1 MRPKEVSPRPK
12 LRRALG
18 LFETTLYG
26 VGIILGAGIYALIG
40 EAAGIAGNMVWLAFA
55 VSAVIAAFTALSY
68 AELGSLFAKAAA
80 EFVYVKNA
88 FRSRLLA
95 FVVGYTTVLVGVVT
109 AATVALGFGGYFM
122 ALFGGSLIPIAILVV
137 LAFSALNFIGIRES
151 MRLNVIFT
159 LIEVGGLILIIALG
173 ASFIGAVDY
182 FEAPEVAEGVSS
194 PIMVAVALI
203 FFAYI
208 GFEDVVNI
216 AEETRRP
223 RKTIPR
229 ALLLALGISTVIYI
243 LVSVVAVSVVPYN
256 ELAESS
262 APLALVA
269 DKATGG
275 GWGWLLS
282 VIALFSTANTILIS
296 LIVASRMLYGLG
308 NEGVLPK
315 KISIIHP
322 KTRTPYLAILATFF
336 AAVFFLSLG
345 DISTVAFLSDF
356 AIFTL
361 FFFVNAAVIALR
373 YVMPGEKRGFRTPFN
388 IGKFPLLPFF
398 GCLSSLYM
406 LTQFL
411 APMEFL
417 SFEFPVLFFG
427 LAMILAAVPIY
438 FVFNRR
444 RNAGQR
450 HN

>member
-1 MRPKEVSPRPK
+1 MRPKEETPKPK

-55 VSAVIAAFTALSY
+55 ISAVIAAFTALSY

-95 FVVGYTTVLVGVVT
+95 FIIGYTTVLVGIIT
-109 AATVALGFGGYFM
+109 AATVSLGFGGYFIS
-122 ALFGGSLIPIAILVV
+122 LFGGSIVPIAILVV

-159 LIEVGGLILIIALG
+159 LVETGGLILIIILG
-173 ASFIGAVDY
+173 ASFLGGVNY
-182 FEAPEVAEGVSS
+182 FETPPAAEQGFLS
-194 PIMVAVALI
+194 PITVAVALI
-203 FFAYI
+203 FFAFI

-216 AEETRRP
+216 AEETRQP
-223 RKTIPR
+223 KKTIPR
-229 ALLLALGISTVIYI
+229 ALLLALGISTVIYM
-243 LVSVVAVSVVPYN
+243 LVSLVAVSVVPYT

-269 DKATGG
+269 DRATGG

-282 VIALFSTANTILIS
+282 IIALFSTANTILIS

-308 NEGVLPK
+308 EEGVLPK
-315 KISIIHP
+315 MISVVHS
-322 KTRTPYLAILATFF
+322 KTRTPYLAIIVTFL
-336 AAVFFLSLG
+336 AAVFFLSIG

-361 FFFVNAAVIALR
+361 FFFVNASVIALR
-373 YVMPGEKRGFRTPFN
+373 YVMPGEKRGFRVPFN
-388 IGKFPLLPFF
+388 IGKFPLLPLF

-406 LTQFL
+406 LTQFF
-411 APMEFL
+411 APMEL
-417 SFEFPVLFFG
+417 MGLEFPVIFFG
-427 LAMILAAVPIY
+427 LAMVLAAVPIY
-438 FVFNRR
+438 FLFNR
-444 RNAGQR
+444 GK
-450 HN
+450 